1 MRKEAGGRCWVSG
14 VSKIPESWHFLR
26 LGIRESV
33 PSIFMVLTALAL
45 LGTGC
50 DRAPDADTPEAVVI
64 RGPLEVWTSFDGT
77 LESRAVETIVSR
89 VQGRATLVDLA
100 PEGITVRRDDV
111 LARFD
116 DSSLEADAIR
126 LENELARATADL
138 DALENAEI
146 PLARSDL
153 AGEIAETQRQL
164 DAEQTMLVESRDLSD
179 RKLIPVREVEQGQ
192 RRVDALRTRQEH
204 LEQRRELL
212 DKHAHPAKLARA
224 RADVSAAHVS
234 LAQVRLQ
241 LTNCVIHA
249 PVDGMVVY
257 LPLYTGNEYRPVRVG
272 DAVFPN
278 QPFLALP
285 DLSNLVVQVYVPE
298 SDLARMRPGLRAR
311 IQPLAFPDRVLSGA
325 VESLGPAAQSR
336 PGHPAWQ
343 HYVRATVRIDEG
355 DARLRPGM
363 SLRVDLLTY
372 QRDSA
377 VLVPRAAV
385 RWDAGDSVCQVR
397 TRTGSERCRVAVGP
411 GNGQWLEAL
420 DGLKPGERVILP

>member
-1 MRKEAGGRCWVSG
+1 LLAGLLFSGCGRS
-14 VSKIPESWHFLR
+14 
-26 LGIRESV
+26 
-33 PSIFMVLTALAL
+33 
-45 LGTGC
+45 
-50 DRAPDADTPEAVVI
+50 PEADAPEAAVI
-64 RGPLEVWTSFDGT
+64 RGPLTVWTPFDGT

-100 PEGITVRRDDV
+100 PEGVPVRRGDV

-116 DSSLEADAIR
+116 DSSLAADAIR
-126 LENELARATADL
+126 LENELARSTADL

-153 AGEIAETQRQL
+153 AGEIAELRRQV
-164 DAEQTMLVESRDLSD
+164 DSEQAMLVESRELSD
-179 RKLIPVREVEQGQ
+179 RKLIPGREVEQGQ
-192 RRVDALRTRQEH
+192 RRVDALRARLQQS
-204 LEQRRELL
+204 EQRRELL

-224 RADVSAAHVS
+224 RSDVAAARVS

-241 LTNCVIHA
+241 LTNCVIRT

-285 DLSNLVVQVYVPE
+285 DLSNLVVQLYVPE
-298 SDLARMRPGLRAR
+298 SDLARVQPGLRAR
-311 IQPLAFPDRVLSGA
+311 IQPLAYPDRVLPGA
-325 VESLGPAAQSR
+325 VESLGPAAQAR

-343 HYVRATVRIDEG
+343 HYVRATVRLDEN

-363 SLRVDLLTY
+363 SLRVELLTV
-372 QRDSA
+372 QRDNA

-385 RWDAGDSVCQVR
+385 QWDAGESVCRVH
-397 TRTGSERCRVAVGP
+397 TRTGAERRRLTVGP
-411 GNGQWLEAL
+411 GNAQWLEVIE
-420 DGLKPGERVILP
+420 GLSLGERVILP

>member
-1 MRKEAGGRCWVSG
+1 LGVECWALLLLAGCGRA
-14 VSKIPESWHFLR
+14 PES
-26 LGIRESV
+26 E
-33 PSIFMVLTALAL
+33 
-45 LGTGC
+45 
-50 DRAPDADTPEAVVI
+50 TPEAAVI
-64 RGPLEVWTSFDGT
+64 RGPLTVWTSFDGT

-100 PEGITVRRDDV
+100 PEGVSVRRGEV

-116 DSSLEADAIR
+116 DSSLAADAVR
-126 LENELARATADL
+126 LENELARAAADL

-153 AGEIAETQRQL
+153 AGEIAEARRQL
-164 DAEQTMLVESRDLSD
+164 DNEQAMLVESRDLSA
-179 RKLIPVREVEQGQ
+179 RKLIPGREVEQGQ
-192 RRVDALRTRQEH
+192 RRVDALRTRLDH

-224 RADVSAAHVS
+224 RADLSAAHVS

-241 LTNCVIHA
+241 LTNCVIRA
-249 PVDGMVVY
+249 PVGGMVVY

-298 SDLARMRPGLRAR
+298 SDLARVQPGLQAR
-311 IQPLAFPDRVLSGA
+311 IQPLAYPERLLAGA
-325 VESLGPAAQSR
+325 VESLGPAAQAR

-343 HYVRATVRIDEG
+343 HYVRATVRLDEG

-372 QRDSA
+372 RQDSA

-385 RWDAGDSVCQVR
+385 RWEAGESVCQVR
-397 TRTGSERCRVAVGP
+397 TRTGAERRRVTVGP
-411 GNGQWLEAL
+411 GNAQWLEAL